1 MVDACDL
8 SIMEMGAGRS
18 EVQGPPWLYSLGYL
32 YKTQSLGLREN
43 NNNNNNNNNN
53 SNNNNNMA
61 AKLPQLVVDF
71 HKHED

>member
-32 YKTQSLGLREN
+32 YKTQRLGLKESN
-43 NNNNNNNNNN
+43 NNNN
-53 SNNNNNMA
+53 NNNNNMA
-61 AKLPQLVVDF
+61 AKLPQLVMDF